1 MTTAS
6 PAPELPTGRPLAGPT
21 ALGGDAGRFWRLTW
35 TLAVTQFKLRFYGS
49 ALGYLWQLMRPLLLF
64 GVLYVVFTE
73 FVRLGDDIEF
83 YPVVLLTGIVLFTFV
98 SEATSGGVLS
108 IVQSEALIRKVEF
121 PRMAIPCAVVLTAL
135 FNLGLNMLAVV
146 VFAIISGVDFHTS
159 IVQLP
164 IIVAAIAMFVL
175 GIVLLT
181 SSLYVKYRDVQ
192 PIWDVMLQ
200 MLFYGTPVLYPIEI
214 VQERSASAAEW
225 LVTLNPFAAIV
236 QQTRHAVLD
245 PTADSAAVAAGG
257 WGHLCITGAILVA
270 ILAVGF
276 LVFRRRA
283 PYVAEEL

>member
-1 MTTAS
+1 MSATGVR
-6 PAPELPTGRPLAGPT
+6 GRPLAGPT
-21 ALGGDAGRFWRLTW
+21 ALGGDAARFWRLTW
-35 TLAVTQFKLRFYGS
+35 TLAVTNFKLRFYGS

-73 FVRLGDDIEF
+73 FVRLGDGVRH

-98 SEATSGGVLS
+98 SEATSGGVTS

-121 PRMAIPCAVVLTAL
+121 PRMAIPCSLVLTAL
-135 FNLGLNMLAVV
+135 FNLGLNLLAVV
-146 VFAIISGVDFHTS
+146 LFAVISGVDFHTS
-159 IVQLP
+159 LIQLP
-164 IIVAAIAMFVL
+164 VIVVALTAFVL

-181 SSLYVKYRDVQ
+181 SALYVRYRDVQ
-192 PIWDVMLQ
+192 PIWDVALQ

-214 VQERSASAAEW
+214 VQERSATAAEW

-236 QQTRHAVLD
+236 QQARHAAID
-245 PTADSAAVAAGG
+245 PTAPSAAAAAGG
-257 WGHLCITGAILVA
+257 WGHLAITGLITLAILVA
-270 ILAVGF
+270 GF

>member
-1 MTTAS
+1 MSAGPQAIT
-6 PAPELPTGRPLAGPT
+6 GPT
-21 ALGGDAGRFWRLTW
+21 ALGGDAARFWRLTW
-35 TLAVTQFKLRFYGS
+35 TLAVTNFKLRFYGS

-73 FVRLGDDIEF
+73 FVRLGDDIQH

-98 SEATSGGVLS
+98 SEATSGGVTS

-121 PRMAIPCAVVLTAL
+121 PRMAIPCSLVLTAL
-135 FNLGLNMLAVV
+135 FNLGLNLLAVV
-146 VFAIISGVDFHTS
+146 LFAVISGVDFHTS
-159 IVQLP
+159 LVQLP
-164 IIVAAIAMFVL
+164 VIVVALTAFVL

-181 SSLYVKYRDVQ
+181 SALYVRYRDVQ
-192 PIWDVMLQ
+192 PIWDVVLQ

-214 VQERSASAAEW
+214 VQERSATAAEW

-236 QQTRHAVLD
+236 QQARHAAID
-245 PTADSAAVAAGG
+245 PTAPSAAAAAGG
-257 WGHLCITGAILVA
+257 WGHLAITGLITLAIL
-270 ILAVGF
+270 IVGF

>member
-1 MTTAS
+1 MSGAD
-6 PAPELPTGRPLAGPT
+6 LPAGPRALT
-21 ALGGDAGRFWRLTW
+21 GPSALGGDARRFWRLTW
-35 TLAVTQFKLRFYGS
+35 TLAVTNFKLRFYGS

-98 SEATSGGVLS
+98 SEATSTGVTS

-121 PRMAIPCAVVLTAL
+121 PRMAIPCSVVLTAL
-135 FNLGLNMLAVV
+135 FNLGLNFLAVI
-146 VFAIISGVDFHTS
+146 VFAVISGVDLHGS
-159 IVQLP
+159 IIQLP
-164 IIVAAIAMFVL
+164 VVVGALAAFVL
-175 GIVLLT
+175 GIVLVT
-181 SSLYVKYRDVQ
+181 SSMYVRYRDVQ
-192 PIWDVMLQ
+192 PIWDVVLQ

-236 QQTRHAVLD
+236 QQARHAFID

-257 WGHLCITGAILVA
+257 WGHLAITGVITLVILVG
-270 ILAVGF
+270 GF

>member
-1 MTTAS
+1 MSATG
-6 PAPELPTGRPLAGPT
+6 LPSGRPLAGPS
-21 ALGGDAGRFWRLTW
+21 ALGGDAGRLWRLTW
-35 TLAVTQFKLRFYGS
+35 TLAVTNFKLRFYGS

-73 FVRLGDDIEF
+73 FVRLGGDIEH
-83 YPVVLLTGIVLFTFV
+83 YPVVLLTGVMLFTFL
-98 SEATSGGVLS
+98 SEATSGGVTS

-121 PRMAIPCAVVLTAL
+121 PRMAIPCSIVLTSL
-135 FNLGLNMLAVV
+135 FNLGLNLVAVV
-146 VFAIISGVDFHTS
+146 VFAAISGVDFHTS
-159 IVQLP
+159 LIQVPVIVGALC
-164 IIVAAIAMFVL
+164 AFVL

-181 SSLYVKYRDVQ
+181 SAMFVRYRDIQ
-192 PIWDVMLQ
+192 PIWDVVLQ

-214 VQERSASAAEW
+214 VQERSAAAAEW

-236 QQTRHAVLD
+236 QQARHAFID

-257 WGHLCITGAILVA
+257 WGHLAITGAITLA
-270 ILAVGF
+270 ILVGGF

>member
-1 MTTAS
+1 MTTTS
-6 PAPELPTGRPLAGPT
+6 PAGRQLTGPT
-21 ALGGDAGRFWRLTW
+21 ALGGDARRFWRLTW

-64 GVLYVVFTE
+64 GVLYVVFTQ
-73 FVRLGDDIEF
+73 FVRLGEDIEF

-98 SEATSGGVLS
+98 SESTSAGVLS
-108 IVQSEALIRKVEF
+108 LVQSEALIRKVEF
-121 PRMAIPCAVVLTAL
+121 PRMAIPCSVVLTAL

-146 VFAIISGVDFHTS
+146 VFAVISGVELHSS

-164 IIVAAIAMFVL
+164 LIVGALAAFVL
-175 GIVLLT
+175 GIVLFT

-192 PIWDVMLQ
+192 PIWDVLLQ
-200 MLFYGTPVLYPIEI
+200 MLFYGTPVLYPVEI
-214 VQERSASAAEW
+214 VQEKSTTAAEW

-257 WGHLCITGAILVA
+257 WGHLALTGLILLV
-270 ILAVGF
+270 ILLGGF